1 LSEQWQYQ
9 RNNAKYQ
16 KTTAVADFYDSLLN
30 EESDEQDIGA
40 IEWNWSKKQVVIP
53 NPWGRSQETYD
64 FDITKAKKIFDYL
77 FDL

>member
-16 KTTAVADFYDSLLN
+16 KITAVADFYDSLLN